1 MDNTTNWYGF
11 TDGLCEISCKRII
24 HSAEDKWETA
34 EIGQQYD
41 IAPEDK
47 VSIENVPT
55 SSKSNVRKSEETRLC
70 EISWTED
77 KWIYEAIWPYMEE
90 ANRASGWGYSIMY
103 AEPMQITK
111 YKPGGFYAWHTDGYS
126 DSLSAYNKPHDKFLH
141 GKVRKLSMTILLN
154 GNYQGGEFKFV
165 HYNKL
170 ENEVETPDF
179 KNAGSIIVFPSF
191 IEHQV
196 TPVTKGTRYS
206 LVAWFVGPPFK

>member
-1 MDNTTNWYGF
+1 MQLTNEWFFWNSALDKKTCNKIKALGKGNFNPAYIDTKSGTTDEERKTGRVAEPGKDKKSRISDVSF
-11 TDGLCEISCKRII
+11 T
-24 HSAEDKWETA
+24 
-34 EIGQQYD
+34 
-41 IAPEDK
+41 
-47 VSIENVPT
+47 
-55 SSKSNVRKSEETRLC
+55 SEQWAIDL
-70 EISWTED
+70 
-77 KWIYEAIWPYMEE
+77 IWPYMLQ
-90 ANRASGWGYSIMY
+90 ANKQSGWNFDIT
-103 AEPMQITK
+103 AVEPMQITK

-191 IEHQV
+191 MEHQV
-196 TPVTKGTRYS
+196 APVTKGTRYS

>member
-1 MDNTTNWYGF
+1 MQLTNEWCFYTSALDKKMCNKIKNLGKDNFKSSEIDLKRGS
-11 TDGLCEISCKRII
+11 TDEERKTGRIRDLG
-24 HSAEDKWETA
+24 EDKKA
-34 EIGQQYD
+34 
-41 IAPEDK
+41 
-47 VSIENVPT
+47 
-55 SSKSNVRKSEETRLC
+55 RLSDV
-70 EISWTED
+70 SWTDEQ
-77 KWIYEAIWPYMEE
+77 WVINLVWPYMLK
-90 ANRASGWGYSIMY
+90 ANKQGGWNFDIT
-103 AEPMQITK
+103 AVEPMQITK

-206 LVAWFVGPPFK
+206 LVAWFVGPSFK